1 MSELDQLRADLA
13 VLKAAMVIYERDYK
27 GTDGRAVIGIV
38 EAKIRKLEAEQAD
51 PWRGVKTILRGWWA
65 LGDDYTRTEIARYF
79 KHLTAENARLAARVA
94 ELEGSANLTPV
105 SLKRADEIR
114 VGDRILGGGKI
125 RTVTDVLKDA
135 KERSVQLS
143 TDLWSVSSDP
153 GDLFAVVNGAMG
165 EGETRPLKK
174 GCDDGK

>member
-105 SLKRADEIR
+105 SLKRADEVR
-114 VGDRILGGGKI
+114 VGDRILGYEAI
-125 RTVTDVLKDA
+125 RTVTEVSKVVA
-135 KERSVQLS
+135 GCKVQLRAN
-143 TDLWSVSSDP
+143 DWDAWFIL
-153 GDLFAVVNGAMG
+153 GDLVAVVNGAIG